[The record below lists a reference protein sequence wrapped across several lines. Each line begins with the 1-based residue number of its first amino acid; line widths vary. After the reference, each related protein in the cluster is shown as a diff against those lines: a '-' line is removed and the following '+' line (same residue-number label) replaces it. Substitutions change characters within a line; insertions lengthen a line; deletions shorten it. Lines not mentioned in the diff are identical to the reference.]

1 MMQEKSYVRFL
12 SLLMMNRVYDSKTI
26 TLEYDESSYAYDLK
40 QKALK
45 NNHIRKINITKR
57 ERTIHS
63 VTLYAL
69 TREGFDYLIQH
80 DSNII
85 QSLGMNE
92 VENYLTVQPRSE
104 RKAERQLKLARDTA
118 ALTLSAKAGA
128 VIPYSNYTVTLRET
142 DDESTTDT
150 NYSIREYIR
159 DVLTE
164 EAFVGMGL
172 YENVLKESSDMIF
185 YNSTYVKSKAS
196 DASNIASSRDYLA
209 GRYSGIIDSHLKSV
223 ILFTAPMFGM
233 RWQKWQTDK
242 EMSAYNMW
250 LKTHSTFDINKL
262 SEVGRCAAL
271 IVDNAKQFKN
281 LYQNIDNAKRESE
294 VSFGGTYNHFYILP
308 LTNDGARHLRWLM
321 HTNDHEINE
330 GAVKD
335 AIESGAFYRNDKGR
349 SRLFPLLDEEDNQT
363 ALGFQLDA
371 KKIMAIEQSAIL
383 TPSDTFTVLCFKWQE
398 PYYEAVLPENVQ
410 TVAIELG

>member
-150 NYSIREYIR
+150 SYSIREYIR

-209 GRYSGIIDSHLKSV
+209 GRYSGIIDSHFKSV

-250 LKTHSTFDINKL
+250 LKTNSTFDINKL

-281 LYQNIDNAKRESE
+281 LYQNIDNAKREAE

-371 KKIMAIEQSAIL
+371 KKIMAIEQSAKSA
-383 TPSDTFTVLCFKWQE
+383 PSDTFTVLCFKWQE
-398 PYYEAVLPENVQ
+398 PYYAAVLPENVQ

>member
-1 MMQEKSYVRFL
+1 
-12 SLLMMNRVYDSKTI
+12 MNRVYDSKTI
-26 TLEYDESSYAYDLK
+26 TLEYDESSYAYDIK

-45 NNHIRKINITKR
+45 NNHIRKIQITKR

-85 QSLGMNE
+85 QSLGMDE
-92 VENYLTVQPRSE
+92 VENYLTVQPKSE

-128 VIPYSNYTVTLRET
+128 TIPYSNYTVTLRET
-142 DDESTTDT
+142 DDDSTTDT
-150 NYSIREYIR
+150 SYSIRKYIR

-164 EAFVGMGL
+164 EAFVSMGL

-185 YNSTYVKSKAS
+185 HNSTYVKSKAS

-209 GRYSGIIDSHLKSV
+209 GRYSGIIDSHFKSV

-250 LKTHSTFDINKL
+250 LKTNSTFDINKL

-281 LYQNIDNAKRESE
+281 LYQNIDNAKREAE

-371 KKIMAIEQSAIL
+371 KKIMAIEQSARS
-383 TPSDTFTVLCFKWQE
+383 TPSDAFTVLCFKWQE
-398 PYYEAVLPENVQ
+398 PYYAAVLPENVQ